1 MIRLC
6 ALNDDSSE
14 ESEPEP
20 TQESVKQAKESEALE
35 LYNKGLALQ
44 QKGDYAASEEAY
56 NQLLNSALVKEAPP
70 VDDDAGLTEAGHVL
84 KYSAFKNLASLAEK
98 REQWEKSI
106 DAYLQAVALDDSDVT
121 VWYHL
126 GVVAMKTFDLCLAR
140 HSFEEGL
147 KCNPKHWPCL
157 DLLCTVLFAVG
168 DYYTCLVMISKAL
181 ERDEDYPKGLAL
193 KNQIFSEEPNIKGDT
208 QHLRNLFVCSV
219 LDDEESNEIQKEF
232 VKEALH
238 LREERLKLVEA
249 DRAPPPPYSPV
260 KPLTSHTWASLGECF
275 IALYDHLTSQ
285 DNPQPLGRRVDLE
298 GYYKAIVTPDIS
310 MSYRASVVKVPDY
323 SSSSFSTEGF
333 AVFKNVQTADNHD
346 EKGKKGAKR
355 KKPPP
360 SAIESDFLPKRRSA
374 RVRTNKKKEEEV
386 NYKELVS
393 SFLPSLFRPAVSI
406 DDDSSQD
413 SLSDGTLS
421 QRNSQSLMV
430 DGRSR
435 EGAFTDRST
444 YDEVISGEAE
454 TLDILTFVK
463 EQMENGGIIDL
474 MNQYGISLAAQNNK
488 KWPSALADVFLKVYQ
503 RMRKHVILPSEFFDD
518 QDELY
523 RKRMAKLVLVA
534 SELTLDKLL
543 TAKSKSSS
551 SLSPASSPRGGG
563 SVVSPLRVSGVSS
576 QYLATDVEYLHRISC
591 LRSIHG
597 DFTLEMAIRVNWMR
611 ARHLML
617 QGQMDHAMMY
627 LDRCSKL
634 LTLKVNSIEGPTI
647 VKLVNCKVDNLIT
660 LDQVQKK
667 LESLQRCQSLEEVHR
682 LYESGLYE
690 DVVQLLMPTLY
701 QPQPKTKVSELGM
714 SIPERPAQLLLLQD
728 SLLKLKEYEQC
739 LTCSEVAL
747 NEAVSQMSPCEAWST
762 TLSRLFACVD
772 RSMLECSD
780 VLDKIP
786 QDKLSRLTN
795 NIVKVLE
802 ASMYASENNSEPP
815 LATAKPWVLL
825 YRIIKH
831 EEKDHEIA
839 DKSSKTCP
847 PVAPPSTDIPMPETA
862 NTDSNASTGGVI
874 SDMPASNMAPSLQF
888 LRTAHEHLGRRG
900 WCCNNEG
907 VFLFLKVEV
916 LTKELAKPVVT
927 AREELVRDLEQCF
940 LCLYGHP
947 SKKAKARGLQEH
959 NSSQIALTWSNSA
972 VVFDYFKPPEPPT
985 FDSKANTITAEVQ
998 NLLRKITMVIPQ
1010 QELEAISF
1018 ESVQSFIEGGDEPVP
1033 KLPDHLSGVN
1043 RPVISEIFY
1052 LLADFFFKNKE
1063 FSKALKFYMHDV
1075 TVQPDRADTWA
1086 AMALA
1091 RKSRLENKLNACE
1104 QKSEGPIQKLAVS
1117 ALRCFKRALE
1127 IDGSNSSL
1135 WEEYGT
1141 LCYVLY
1147 SHASRQLNQ
1156 FDKDEMASDSRLA
1169 LVQRRDEMLLLS
1181 ERCFTSALGIEDGEA
1196 WLHHY
1201 ILGKISEK
1209 LKKSPAVYL
1218 EHYQQSA
1225 KYLDDDIPSYPRRI
1239 SYYSPPEHSLEA
1251 LEIYFR
1257 IHVSVLKLLFDKFPD
1272 VDVSVLEE
1280 HLQRA
1285 SHGPFYQPEFD
1296 IESGQGIVY
1305 RSESTASESLSNSV
1319 FEDSKPEEPKTAEL
1333 NNGATTA
1340 YTSESHQRV
1349 GLDIEGT
1356 TDDHSEVASAETAED
1371 LIKKGFSLQDG
1382 ESQGTVDEAMK
1393 VEPCVPSS
1401 DSPSFKHAPDSSET
1415 LSVPRTDNTGGSIAE
1430 QISTEHSEK
1439 GESDRASGVEGKG
1452 KQEMVCLVGTETSTL
1467 SVNADSVSLSSAN
1480 EKVVHETKMETVP
1493 CEESLLKE
1501 NAPEETKILTDKKE
1515 VVTAIETKP
1524 AVGEQTTV
1532 SSEPEPEKM
1541 EIDTAVSENEGNGE
1555 NAETSGVQSTTTMG
1569 VVSSSTIDTV
1579 PALTQNPPVVETNRA
1594 PLTEEQQAKK
1604 KELMDQC
1611 IRALEYCLRRFT
1623 QHHKSRYR
1631 LAYVYYYSPE
1641 HKETSACRDL
1651 LLGSNTRQLKTFPF
1665 PHQGVFNEKS
1675 KTNLF
1680 SAFWRIPEED
1690 IDRPG
1695 CFCTHTYKSVELL
1708 LDVLSELKEWDT
1720 LLLLQNLLYRT
1731 PEQGKKYLRD
1741 NERHYLARKAFEN
1754 SLKIMK
1760 GRVSDQKPEVEP
1772 TVLSQLVLD
1781 MYECWKIGQKYEPFV
1796 KVTEGLLTQ
1805 AFEMFVASKASLEES
1820 FEFMPETQD
1829 PSSSVLEQALKYCQQ
1844 CTKPVQALS
1853 SGTSIAQQ
1861 QKASSGTDTGTDV
1874 TSGSDTEAA
1883 PSVLEQNLS
1892 PPIQS
1897 KPESSTMVLSIEKVT
1912 GLPVDDIPSDSPANS
1927 IPKAKPSDQTP
1938 ACAEHAPKESEVS
1951 SVKNRVPEEM
1961 AVDTTS
1967 VLTRIGNASVIEREI
1982 SHELSESG
1990 GPRETDIE
1998 MSLPNGTDSGVNS
2011 NIQQTTASVH
2021 PEGGVSNQESGPPTI
2036 P

>member
-20 TQESVKQAKESEALE
+20 TQESLKQAKESEALE

-44 QKGDYAASEEAY
+44 QRGDYSAAEEAY
-56 NQLLNSALVKEAPP
+56 DKLLNSALVKEAPP
-70 VDDDAGLTEAGHVL
+70 PDEESGVVEPGHVL
-84 KYSAFKNLASLAEK
+84 KYSAYKNLASLAEK
-98 REQWEKSI
+98 RGQWEKSI

-147 KCNPKHWPCL
+147 KCNSKHWPCL
-157 DLLCTVLFAVG
+157 DLLCTVLYAIG
-168 DYYTCLVMISKAL
+168 DYYTCLVMISKAFD
-181 ERDEDYPKGLAL
+181 RDEEYPKGLAL
-193 KNQIFSEEPNIKGDT
+193 KNQIFSEEPALRRET
-208 QHLRNLFVCSV
+208 QHLRSLFMCS
-219 LDDEESNEIQKEF
+219 LMNDEEDQREEKKF

-249 DRAPPPPYSPV
+249 DRAMPPSYSPV

-298 GYYKAIVTPDIS
+298 GYYKAIVTPDMS

-333 AVFKNVQTADNHD
+333 SVYKNTQSGDSD
-346 EKGKKGAKR
+346 EKSKKGTKR

-360 SAIESDFLPKRRSA
+360 AAIENDFLPKRRSA
-374 RVRTNKKKEEEV
+374 RVRTNKKKEEEI
-386 NYKELVS
+386 NYQELIM
-393 SFLPSLFRPAVSI
+393 SFAPSLLRPSVSV
-406 DDDSSQD
+406 DDESSQD
-413 SLSDGTLS
+413 SLGEGSQLS
-421 QRNSQSLMV
+421 QKGGQSQTADGKVSEGDRN
-430 DGRSR
+430 
-435 EGAFTDRST
+435 A
-444 YDEVISGEAE
+444 YDEVISGQAE

-463 EQMENGGIIDL
+463 ENMENGGIIDL
-474 MNQYGISLAAQNNK
+474 MNQYGICLAAQNNK

-503 RMRKHVILPSEFFDD
+503 RMRKHVILPSEFCDD

-523 RKRMAKLVLVA
+523 RTRMAKLVLVA
-534 SELTLDKLL
+534 NELTLDKLL

-563 SVVSPLRVSGVSS
+563 SVVSPLRGSGFSS
-576 QYLATDVEYLHRISC
+576 QYLATDIEYLHRISC
-591 LRSIHG
+591 DQTIHG

-617 QGQMDHAMMY
+617 QGQMDYAMMY
-627 LDRCSKL
+627 LDRTSKF
-634 LTLKVNSIEGPTI
+634 LTLKVNSIQGPTT

-682 LYESGLYE
+682 LYESGHYE

-728 SLLKLKEYEQC
+728 SLIKLKDYEQC

-762 TLSRLFACVD
+762 TLSRLFACID
-772 RSMLECSD
+772 RSILECKD
-780 VLDKIP
+780 VLDKIS
-786 QDKLSRLTN
+786 QDKLSRLTH

-802 ASMYASENNSEPP
+802 ASMNSSESSSEPP
-815 LATAKPWVLL
+815 LATAKPWVIL

-831 EEKDHEIA
+831 QEKNAELE
-839 DKSSKTCP
+839 DKTTKTSDP
-847 PVAPPSTDIPMPETA
+847 IAPPSIDSPVPEPT
-862 NTDSNASTGGVI
+862 SNNNVNSSSVI
-874 SDMPASNMAPSLQF
+874 SDVPVKNLSPSLKF

-907 VFLFLKVEV
+907 AFLLLKVEV
-916 LTKELAKPVVT
+916 LTKELAKPVVN

-947 SKKAKARGLQEH
+947 SKKAKARGLLEH
-959 NSSQIALTWSNSA
+959 NSSQLPLTWSNSV
-972 VVFDYFKPPEPPT
+972 VVFDYFKPPELPT
-985 FDSKANTITAEVQ
+985 FDSKANTISAEVQ
-998 NLLRKITMVIPQ
+998 NLLRRITMVIPQ

-1033 KLPDHLSGVN
+1033 KLPDHLIGVK

-1052 LLADFFFKNKE
+1052 LLADFYFKNKE

-1075 TVQPDRADTWA
+1075 SVQPDRADTWA

-1104 QKSEGPIQKLAVS
+1104 PKSEGPIQKLAVS

-1156 FDKDEMASDSRLA
+1156 FDKDEMSSDSRAA

-1209 LKKSPAVYL
+1209 LQKPPGIYL
-1218 EHYQQSA
+1218 EHYQKSA
-1225 KYLDDDIPSYPRRI
+1225 KYLDDDISSYPRKI
-1239 SYYSPPEHSLEA
+1239 SYYSPPDHSLEA

-1257 IHVSVLKLLFDKFPD
+1257 IHVSVLKLLFSKYPD

-1285 SHGPFYQPEFD
+1285 LEGPFHHPEFD
-1296 IESGQGIVY
+1296 SDTGPGTVY
-1305 RSESTASESLSNSV
+1305 RTESTTSESFLSNV
-1319 FEDSKPEEPKTAEL
+1319 FEDSKHGDTKASKSVSGADTVTLSEPTHKEDLSSSNAKSDVTETIKY
-1333 NNGATTA
+1333 GA
-1340 YTSESHQRV
+1340 
-1349 GLDIEGT
+1349 
-1356 TDDHSEVASAETAED
+1356 AETT
-1371 LIKKGFSLQDG
+1371 
-1382 ESQGTVDEAMK
+1382 ESSKSSSPAPIPME
-1393 VEPCVPSS
+1393 VEMSVPSNDVS
-1401 DSPSFKHAPDSSET
+1401 SVEQTPDSSQAPSALVSEVKGLGT
-1415 LSVPRTDNTGGSIAE
+1415 YQAAIDDSKKNTAE
-1430 QISTEHSEK
+1430 EK
-1439 GESDRASGVEGKG
+1439 
-1452 KQEMVCLVGTETSTL
+1452 C
-1467 SVNADSVSLSSAN
+1467 
-1480 EKVVHETKMETVP
+1480 
-1493 CEESLLKE
+1493 KE
-1501 NAPEETKILTDKKE
+1501 NKE
-1515 VVTAIETKP
+1515 AK
-1524 AVGEQTTV
+1524 
-1532 SSEPEPEKM
+1532 SSEPNELSENKFSKPSKEENSNANVSKLEETTLFQEEIEKSKTPEVEKRASDEKPHETTEVLVDSTDTEMATEEKDFKEQKDTKSDKM
-1541 EIDTAVSENEGNGE
+1541 EIDAVSTATTENIKAGE
-1555 NAETSGVQSTTTMG
+1555 STETPSNPATSTADSE
-1569 VVSSSTIDTV
+1569 SSPAQCPQTV
-1579 PALTQNPPVVETNRA
+1579 RNKPP
-1594 PLTEEQQAKK
+1594 PLTAEQQAKK
-1604 KELMDQC
+1604 KELMDRC
-1611 IRALEYCLRRFT
+1611 IYALGYCLRRFP

-1641 HKETSACRDL
+1641 HKETSASRDL
-1651 LLGSNTRQLKTFPF
+1651 LFGSSTRQIKKFNF

-1695 CFCTHTYKSVELL
+1695 CFCTHTYKSVALL
-1708 LDVLSELKEWDT
+1708 LEVLCELNEWDT
-1720 LLLLQNLLYRT
+1720 LILTHNLLYRT

-1741 NERHYLARKAFEN
+1741 NERHYLARKAFEY
-1754 SLKIMK
+1754 SLKIIK
-1760 GRVSDQKPEVEP
+1760 ARVSDQDPKAGISS
-1772 TVLSQLVLD
+1772 LSQLVMD
-1781 MYECWKIGQKYEPFV
+1781 VYECWKTAQKYEPSV

-1805 AFEMFVASKASLEES
+1805 AFEMFVASKSTSGESLELMADNSE
-1820 FEFMPETQD
+1820 
-1829 PSSSVLEQALKYCQQ
+1829 SSSSLLEQALKYCQQ
-1844 CTKPVQALS
+1844 YVKPQTS
-1853 SGTSIAQQ
+1853 SSNTSILNQP
-1861 QKASSGTDTGTDV
+1861 KGSSGTDTGTDL

-1883 PSVLEQNLS
+1883 PTTSEQMLSPQRTKNEQNSLVEVTKKEPAKNAEESLKDLPADSLS
-1892 PPIQS
+1892 EEEPIDKTSTEDVS
-1897 KPESSTMVLSIEKVT
+1897 KVGEALPSEEARVSQHSTGDSSTVVR
-1912 GLPVDDIPSDSPANS
+1912 
-1927 IPKAKPSDQTP
+1927 
-1938 ACAEHAPKESEVS
+1938 ESETIVLVDKDATS
-1951 SVKNRVPEEM
+1951 NPPE
-1961 AVDTTS
+1961 
-1967 VLTRIGNASVIEREI
+1967 RCQ
-1982 SHELSESG
+1982 LSGE
-1990 GPRETDIE
+1990 
-1998 MSLPNGTDSGVNS
+1998 
-2011 NIQQTTASVH
+2011 
-2021 PEGGVSNQESGPPTI
+2021 
-2036 P
+2036 